1 MTMTAPLRRVFCAL
15 DTTDLAWAQR
25 MSADL
30 AATIG
35 GIKLGLEFYGAHG
48 PDGVRRVA
56 EASQARIFLDLK
68 LHDIPNTVAGAVKS
82 ARRHAVDYLTVHT
95 GGGRAMLE
103 AAQSE
108 AGPVQLLG
116 VTVLTSLTDGDLA
129 EVGHTSG
136 TDTLVER
143 RAALAASIGLP
154 GVVCSPLEV
163 ARVASIMGTS
173 ACIVTPGIRLDGDA
187 LGDQRRVATPER
199 ALADGATMLVIG
211 RPILA
216 AADPID
222 AARAARERVR
232 GPR

>member
-1 MTMTAPLRRVFCAL
+1 VKAERLRLCVALDVVDADTAKKVTRLLAEHVDVFKIGLQLFCAEGPSVIGAIR
-15 DTTDLAWAQR
+15 DAGAQ
-25 MSADL
+25 
-30 AATIG
+30 
-35 GIKLGLEFYGAHG
+35 E
-48 PDGVRRVA
+48 
-56 EASQARIFLDLK
+56 IFLDLK

-116 VTVLTSLTDGDLA
+116 VTVLTSLSDGELA

-136 TDTLVER
+136 TDALVER
-143 RAALAASIGLP
+143 RAALAASVGLS

-216 AADPID
+216 APDPID

-232 GPR
+232 GSR

>member
-1 MTMTAPLRRVFCAL
+1 
-15 DTTDLAWAQR
+15 
-25 MSADL
+25 
-30 AATIG
+30 
-35 GIKLGLEFYGAHG
+35 
-48 PDGVRRVA
+48 
-56 EASQARIFLDLK
+56 
-68 LHDIPNTVAGAVKS
+68 
-82 ARRHAVDYLTVHT
+82 
-95 GGGRAMLE
+95 MLE

-116 VTVLTSLTDGDLA
+116 VTVLTSLSDGELA

-136 TDTLVER
+136 TEALVER
-143 RAALAASIGLP
+143 RAALAASVGLS

-163 ARVASIMGTS
+163 ARVASIVGTS

-216 AADPID
+216 APDPID

-232 GPR
+232 GSR

>member
-1 MTMTAPLRRVFCAL
+1 MKAERLRLCVALDVVDADTAKKVTRLLAEHVDVFKIGLQLFCAEGPSVIGAIR
-15 DTTDLAWAQR
+15 DAGAQ
-25 MSADL
+25 
-30 AATIG
+30 
-35 GIKLGLEFYGAHG
+35 E
-48 PDGVRRVA
+48 
-56 EASQARIFLDLK
+56 IFLDLK

-116 VTVLTSLTDGDLA
+116 VTVLTSLCDGELA

-136 TDTLVER
+136 TDALVER
-143 RAALAASIGLP
+143 RAALAASVGLS

-163 ARVASIMGTS
+163 ARVASIVGTS

-216 AADPID
+216 APDPID

-232 GPR
+232 GSR

>member
-1 MTMTAPLRRVFCAL
+1 MKAERLRLCVALDVVDADTAKKVTRLLAEHVDVFKIGLQLFCAEGPSVIGAIR
-15 DTTDLAWAQR
+15 DAGAQ
-25 MSADL
+25 
-30 AATIG
+30 
-35 GIKLGLEFYGAHG
+35 E
-48 PDGVRRVA
+48 
-56 EASQARIFLDLK
+56 IFLDLK

-116 VTVLTSLTDGDLA
+116 VTVLTSLSDGELA

-136 TDTLVER
+136 TDALVER
-143 RAALAASIGLP
+143 RAALAASVGLS

-216 AADPID
+216 APDPID

-232 GPR
+232 GSR

>member
-1 MTMTAPLRRVFCAL
+1 MKAERLRLCVALDVVDADTAKKVTRLLAEHVDVFKIGLQLFCAEGPSVIGAIR
-15 DTTDLAWAQR
+15 DAGAQ
-25 MSADL
+25 
-30 AATIG
+30 
-35 GIKLGLEFYGAHG
+35 E
-48 PDGVRRVA
+48 
-56 EASQARIFLDLK
+56 IFLDLK

-143 RAALAASIGLP
+143 RAALAASIGLS

>member
-1 MTMTAPLRRVFCAL
+1 MKAERLRLCVALDVVDADTAQKTTRLLAEHVDVFKIGLQLFCAEGP
-15 DTTDLAWAQR
+15 
-25 MSADL
+25 SV
-30 AATIG
+30 IG
-35 GIKLGLEFYGAHG
+35 AIRDAGA
-48 PDGVRRVA
+48 R
-56 EASQARIFLDLK
+56 EIFLDLK

-116 VTVLTSLTDGDLA
+116 VTVLTSLSDGDLA

-143 RAALAASIGLP
+143 RAALAASIGLS

>member
-1 MTMTAPLRRVFCAL
+1 MKAERLRLCVALDVVDAATAQKTTRLLAEHVDVFKIGLQLFCAEGP
-15 DTTDLAWAQR
+15 
-25 MSADL
+25 SV
-30 AATIG
+30 IG
-35 GIKLGLEFYGAHG
+35 AVRDAGA
-48 PDGVRRVA
+48 R
-56 EASQARIFLDLK
+56 EIFLDLK

-116 VTVLTSLTDGDLA
+116 VTVLTSLSDGDLA

-143 RAALAASIGLP
+143 RAALAASIGLS

>member
-1 MTMTAPLRRVFCAL
+1 MKAERLRLCVALDVVDADTAQKTTRLLAEHVDVFKIGLQLFCAEGP
-15 DTTDLAWAQR
+15 
-25 MSADL
+25 SV
-30 AATIG
+30 IG
-35 GIKLGLEFYGAHG
+35 AVRDAGA
-48 PDGVRRVA
+48 R
-56 EASQARIFLDLK
+56 EIFLDLK

-116 VTVLTSLTDGDLA
+116 VTVLTSLSDGDLA

-143 RAALAASIGLP
+143 RAGLAASIGLS

-216 AADPID
+216 APDPID

>member
-1 MTMTAPLRRVFCAL
+1 MKAERLRLCVALDVVDADTAQKTTRLLAEHVDVFKIGLQLFCAEGP
-15 DTTDLAWAQR
+15 
-25 MSADL
+25 SV
-30 AATIG
+30 IG
-35 GIKLGLEFYGAHG
+35 AVRDAGA
-48 PDGVRRVA
+48 R
-56 EASQARIFLDLK
+56 EIFLDLK

-103 AAQSE
+103 AALSE

-143 RAALAASIGLP
+143 RAALAASIGLS

>member
-1 MTMTAPLRRVFCAL
+1 VKAERLRLCVALDVVDADTAKKVTRLLAEHVDVFKIGLQLFCAEGPSVIGAIR
-15 DTTDLAWAQR
+15 DAGAQ
-25 MSADL
+25 
-30 AATIG
+30 
-35 GIKLGLEFYGAHG
+35 E
-48 PDGVRRVA
+48 
-56 EASQARIFLDLK
+56 IFLDLK

-116 VTVLTSLTDGDLA
+116 VTVLTSLSDGELA

-136 TDTLVER
+136 TDALVER
-143 RAALAASIGLP
+143 RAALAASVGLS

-216 AADPID
+216 APYPID

-232 GPR
+232 GSR

>member
-1 MTMTAPLRRVFCAL
+1 MKAERLRLCVALDVVDADTAQKTTRLLAEHVDVFKIGLQLFCAEGP
-15 DTTDLAWAQR
+15 
-25 MSADL
+25 SV
-30 AATIG
+30 IG
-35 GIKLGLEFYGAHG
+35 AVRDAGA
-48 PDGVRRVA
+48 R
-56 EASQARIFLDLK
+56 EIFLDLK

-116 VTVLTSLTDGDLA
+116 VTVLTSLSDGDLA

-143 RAALAASIGLP
+143 RAALAASIGLS

>member
-1 MTMTAPLRRVFCAL
+1 VKAERLRLCVALDVVDADTAKKVTRLLAEHVDVFKIGLQLFCAEGPSVIGAIR
-15 DTTDLAWAQR
+15 DAGAQ
-25 MSADL
+25 
-30 AATIG
+30 
-35 GIKLGLEFYGAHG
+35 E
-48 PDGVRRVA
+48 
-56 EASQARIFLDLK
+56 IFLDLK

-116 VTVLTSLTDGDLA
+116 VTVLTSLSDGELA

-136 TDTLVER
+136 TDALVER
-143 RAALAASIGLP
+143 RAALAASVGLS

-163 ARVASIMGTS
+163 ARVASIVGTS

-216 AADPID
+216 APDPID

-232 GPR
+232 GSR

>member
-1 MTMTAPLRRVFCAL
+1 MKAERLRLCVALDVVDADTAKKVTRLLAEHVDVFKIGLQLFCAEGPSVIGAIR
-15 DTTDLAWAQR
+15 DAGAQ
-25 MSADL
+25 
-30 AATIG
+30 
-35 GIKLGLEFYGAHG
+35 E
-48 PDGVRRVA
+48 
-56 EASQARIFLDLK
+56 IFLDLK

-116 VTVLTSLTDGDLA
+116 VTVLTSLSDGELA

-136 TDTLVER
+136 TDALVER
-143 RAALAASIGLP
+143 RAALAASVGLS

-163 ARVASIMGTS
+163 ARVASIVGTS

-216 AADPID
+216 APDPID

-232 GPR
+232 GSR

>member
-1 MTMTAPLRRVFCAL
+1 MKAERLRLCVALDGVDADTAKKVTRLLAEHVDVFKIGLQLFCAEGPSVIGAIR
-15 DTTDLAWAQR
+15 DAGAQ
-25 MSADL
+25 
-30 AATIG
+30 
-35 GIKLGLEFYGAHG
+35 E
-48 PDGVRRVA
+48 
-56 EASQARIFLDLK
+56 IFLDLK

-116 VTVLTSLTDGDLA
+116 VTVLTSLSDGELA

-136 TDTLVER
+136 TEALVER
-143 RAALAASIGLP
+143 RAALAASVGLS

-163 ARVASIMGTS
+163 ARVASIVGTS

-216 AADPID
+216 AAEPID

>member
-1 MTMTAPLRRVFCAL
+1 VKAERLRLCVALDVVDADTAKKVTRLLAEHVDVFKIGLQLFCAEGPSVIGAIR
-15 DTTDLAWAQR
+15 DAGAQ
-25 MSADL
+25 
-30 AATIG
+30 
-35 GIKLGLEFYGAHG
+35 E
-48 PDGVRRVA
+48 
-56 EASQARIFLDLK
+56 IFLDLK

-116 VTVLTSLTDGDLA
+116 VTVLTSLSDGELA

-136 TDTLVER
+136 TEALVER
-143 RAALAASIGLP
+143 RAALAASVGLS

-163 ARVASIMGTS
+163 ARVASIVGTS

-216 AADPID
+216 APDPID

-232 GPR
+232 GSR

>member
-1 MTMTAPLRRVFCAL
+1 MKAERLRLCVALDVVDADTAQKTTRLLAEHVDVFKIGLQLFCAEGP
-15 DTTDLAWAQR
+15 
-25 MSADL
+25 SV
-30 AATIG
+30 IG
-35 GIKLGLEFYGAHG
+35 AVRDAGA
-48 PDGVRRVA
+48 R
-56 EASQARIFLDLK
+56 EIFLDLK

-116 VTVLTSLTDGDLA
+116 VTVLTSLSDGDLA

-143 RAALAASIGLP
+143 HAALAASIGLS

>member
-1 MTMTAPLRRVFCAL
+1 MKAERLRLCVALDVVDADTAQKTTRLLAEHVDVFKIGLQLFCAEGP
-15 DTTDLAWAQR
+15 
-25 MSADL
+25 SV
-30 AATIG
+30 IG
-35 GIKLGLEFYGAHG
+35 AVRDAGA
-48 PDGVRRVA
+48 R
-56 EASQARIFLDLK
+56 EIFLDLK

-143 RAALAASIGLP
+143 RAALAASIGLS

>member
-1 MTMTAPLRRVFCAL
+1 MKAERLRLCVALDVVDADTAKKVTRLLAEHVDVFKIGLQLFCAEGPSVIGAIR
-15 DTTDLAWAQR
+15 DAGAQ
-25 MSADL
+25 
-30 AATIG
+30 
-35 GIKLGLEFYGAHG
+35 E
-48 PDGVRRVA
+48 
-56 EASQARIFLDLK
+56 IFLDLK

-116 VTVLTSLTDGDLA
+116 VTVLTSLSDGELA

-136 TDTLVER
+136 TEALVER
-143 RAALAASIGLP
+143 RAALAASVGLS

-163 ARVASIMGTS
+163 ARVASIVGTS

-216 AADPID
+216 APDPID

-232 GPR
+232 GSR